1 MLNSERS
8 LRRGAFRFVHAVMA
22 ISTLFTPGFWGV
34 GASAQSYPTRPIK
47 LVVPF
52 PAGGPADVLGRLIT
66 QKLSESFGSPVI
78 VDNRSGANGIIG
90 TDLVA
95 KAAPDGYMMLINT
108 GSTTIN
114 AHVYSKL
121 PYDLMRDLAPVTM
134 VAAPSGLVLVA
145 HPSLGVS
152 SVKELVALAK
162 QKPGQISFS
171 SSGNGSALQ
180 LAGELFSTIA
190 GVKLVHVPYK
200 GAGPAF
206 NDLLSGQVQLM
217 FPATVSVMPYHNSGR
232 LRVLAQTGAT
242 REPGL
247 PNVPTLM
254 EEGFGDFNITGWF
267 GIWVPARTPGVI
279 VRRLHAEIARA
290 LKLTDVR
297 ERFDALGVS
306 PSGVSPEEFG
316 KFVHEDYERIGK
328 YVKQADIR
336 LD

>member
-1 MLNSERS
+1 MPNTQGSPKG
-8 LRRGAFRFVHAVMA
+8 GAYRFVHAVLA
-22 ISTLFTPGFWGV
+22 ISTLLTSGLWGI
-34 GASAQSYPTRPIK
+34 GAFAQSFPTRPIK

-66 QKLSESFGSPVI
+66 QKLSESLGTPVI

-95 KAAPDGYMMLINT
+95 KATPDGYMMLINT

-152 SVKELVALAK
+152 SVKDLIALAK

-180 LAGELFSTIA
+180 L
-190 GVKLVHVPYK
+190 PYK

-206 NDLLSGQVQLM
+206 NDLLSGRVQLM
-217 FPATVSVMPYHNSGR
+217 FPATVSVMPYVSSGR
-232 LRVLAQTGAT
+232 IRVLAQTGAT
-242 REPGL
+242 RESGL
-247 PNVPTLM
+247 QNVPTLM
-254 EEGFGDFNITGWF
+254 EEGFPDFNITGWF
-267 GIWVPARTPGVI
+267 GIWMPARTPDVI
-279 VRRLHAEIARA
+279 IRKLHAEIAGA
-290 LKLTDVR
+290 LKLPDVH
-297 ERFDALGVS
+297 ERFTALGVS

-316 KFVHEDYERIGK
+316 KFVHEDYKRIGK
-328 YVKQADIR
+328 YVKQADIH